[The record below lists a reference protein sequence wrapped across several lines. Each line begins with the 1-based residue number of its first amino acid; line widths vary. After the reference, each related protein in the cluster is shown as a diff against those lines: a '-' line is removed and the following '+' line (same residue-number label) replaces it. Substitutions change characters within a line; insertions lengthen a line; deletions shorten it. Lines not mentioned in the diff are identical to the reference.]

1 VMYNATLVRGYRES
15 TIEEEP
21 ILGRVLALPD
31 GRIQP
36 LTWWD
41 RLRLAMALTDARQLE
56 AKYFHSSAGS

>member
-1 VMYNATLVRGYRES
+1 MYNATLVRGYPES

-21 ILGRVLALPD
+21 ILGRVLALAD

-41 RLRLAMALTDARQLE
+41 RWRLAFGLTNASQLE
-56 AKYFHSSAGS
+56 AKYFRSSAAG